1 MIKLKQLACVALA
14 VSLTGCGTLF
24 QQNKA
29 QPGEPSEGS
38 HSELLQCPRS
48 VPPNGFRS
56 FIDAKPQAL
65 SLAKVP
71 DPRCTSAI
79 PNASYTGPYKGA
91 DDLLLSA
98 DLERDLYCASWF
110 KAAKYPNGFI
120 GIYGSSRITE
130 ANQQADARVKQAN
143 DKVYQ
148 EVKAFAEQWTR
159 QYGKQLPVLTGAGGG
174 LMEAAARGAMAAG
187 GPSIGY
193 TTYYGK
199 AREGGGKPDLA
210 FWTYGTQADGS
221 KAPLITDGLILSSVG
236 IREYAMFLHSLAI
249 VIAPGGTGT
258 EWEIFQILESIKS
271 QQLSPV
277 PVYLLGSQN
286 DWQSLFDRLADMA
299 KRGTV
304 KPCEVEQHFV
314 LVGSASELMAHLK
327 ADLRLP

>member
-236 IREYAMFLHSLAI
+236 IREYARAPSGRSSKSWSRSKASNSAPCRFTCWAPKMIGSRCSTAWQTWPNEARSSRAKLNSILCWLA
-249 VIAPGGTGT
+249 P
-258 EWEIFQILESIKS
+258 
-271 QQLSPV
+271 
-277 PVYLLGSQN
+277 
-286 DWQSLFDRLADMA
+286 
-299 KRGTV
+299 
-304 KPCEVEQHFV
+304 
-314 LVGSASELMAHLK
+314 
-327 ADLRLP
+327 LPN